1 MKIIQITAV
10 STTVKAFLLP
20 LIEKLSEKGHELIV
34 ITSDGIED
42 LKQTDILKKNNVK
55 VYQAPIPRTL
65 SPTKLLKAY
74 QTLIKQFKELKPDVV
89 HTHTPVASLL
99 ARKAATKAKVPQI
112 IYTCH
117 GFYFHENM
125 QPLKKKLF
133 TWLEKNAAQKNTD
146 YIFTVNQEDMDF
158 AIEND
163 FIQKDKILNINSVG
177 INTTTKFNPALFTI
191 EAKQILKKELNLNQ
205 TDKII
210 TFIGRLVAEKGII
223 ELIEAFSL
231 LKKQRNDVKLLMIG
245 ETLQSDRDKKAKD
258 IIKQIIQT
266 NNLEND
272 ILFTGF
278 RTDIANLLSITDVFV
293 LPSHREGMPVSSL
306 EAMSMG
312 VPVVGTNIRGLREE
326 IIEDKTGFIV
336 PLQNPEK
343 LSAAINKSLNQF
355 KPPEENIRNHI
366 IENFDEKKV
375 LERQL
380 KVFEEIEKNISPK
393 QKSHP

>member
-1 MKIIQITAV
+1 MKIIQITAI

-20 LIEKLSEKGHELIV
+20 LIEKLSEKGHEIIV

-42 LKQTDILKKNNVK
+42 LKQNDILKKHNVK

-65 SPTKLLKAY
+65 SPTKLYKAY
-74 QTLIKQFKELKPDVV
+74 RTLIKQFKELKPDVV

-125 QPLKKKLF
+125 QLLKKKLF

-158 AIEND
+158 ALANN
-163 FIQKDKILNINSVG
+163 FIQTDKIININSVG
-177 INTTTKFNPALFTI
+177 INTTTKFNPTLFSS
-191 EAKQILKKELNLNQ
+191 EDKQTLKKELNINQ

-210 TFIGRLVAEKGII
+210 TFIGRLVEEKGII

-231 LKKQRNDVKLLMIG
+231 LKKQRTDIKLLMIG
-245 ETLQSDRDKKAKD
+245 ETLQSDRDKKTKD
-258 IIKQIIQT
+258 IIKQTIQT
-266 NNLEND
+266 NGLKKD
-272 ILFTGF
+272 IIFTGY
-278 RTDIANLLSITDVFV
+278 RKDIANLLSITDTFV

-326 IIEDKTGFIV
+326 IIEGKTGYIV
-336 PLQNPEK
+336 PLKNPEQLAIAIDRA
-343 LSAAINKSLNQF
+343 LSEFSPPVEAIRK
-355 KPPEENIRNHI
+355 HI

-380 KVFEEIEKNISPK
+380 KIYDEIKTKNLLFE
-393 QKSHP
+393 

>member
-10 STTVKAFLLP
+10 STTVQTCALP
-20 LIEKLSEKGHELIV
+20 ILEKLSEKGHELII

-42 LKQTDILKKNNVK
+42 LKQNDILKKNNVK

-65 SPTKLLKAY
+65 SPTKLYKAY
-74 QTLIKQFKELKPDVV
+74 QTLIKQFNELKPDIV

-117 GFYFHENM
+117 GLYFHENM

-158 AIEND
+158 ALAND
-163 FIQKDKILNINSVG
+163 FIQKDKIININSVG
-177 INTTTKFNPALFTI
+177 INTTTKFNPALFKD
-191 EAKQILKKELNLNQ
+191 EDKQPLKKELNLNQ

-223 ELIEAFSL
+223 ELIDAFSL
-231 LKKQRNDVKLLMIG
+231 LKKQRNDIKLLMIG
-245 ETLQSDRDKKAKD
+245 ETLQSDRDKKTKD
-258 IIKQIIQT
+258 IIKQTIQT
-266 NNLEND
+266 NHLEKD
-272 ILFTGF
+272 IIFTGY
-278 RTDIANLLSITDVFV
+278 RNDTPKLLSITDVFT

-326 IIEDKTGFIV
+326 IIEGKTGYIV
-336 PLQNPEK
+336 PLKNPEK
-343 LSAAINKSLNQF
+343 LSMAIDKALNQF
-355 KPPEENIRNHI
+355 KPPKETIRKHI

-380 KVFEEIEKNISPK
+380 KVYEET
-393 QKSHP
+393 